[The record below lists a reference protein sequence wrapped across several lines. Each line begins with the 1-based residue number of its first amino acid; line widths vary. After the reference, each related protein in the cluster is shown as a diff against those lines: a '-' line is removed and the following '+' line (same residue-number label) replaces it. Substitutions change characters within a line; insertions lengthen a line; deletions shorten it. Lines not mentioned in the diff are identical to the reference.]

1 MTARIFETQV
11 SRVRALGLD
20 GLFEAAGQMAL
31 CGALIRGDDAINREG
46 EVVHDLAHFVYE
58 LGVKRG
64 TLNGLEGAV
73 KHSTSDAPI
82 RPVRVNELAASLLSV
97 KRTRQTLATLPV
109 VDSREER
116 LAKNEVLFR
125 EINERIE
132 EAAAPH
138 GRRDGHVFEFFCE
151 CSNADC
157 TLLLPMT
164 LASYEAVRS
173 NPEAFVIA
181 PGHDLPE
188 IETVIARHPA
198 YQVVR
203 KGGEAAALARDTD
216 PRG

>member
-1 MTARIFETQV
+1 M
-11 SRVRALGLD
+11 
-20 GLFEAAGQMAL
+20 
-31 CGALIRGDDAINREG
+31 
-46 EVVHDLAHFVYE
+46 
-58 LGVKRG
+58 
-64 TLNGLEGAV
+64 
-73 KHSTSDAPI
+73 
-82 RPVRVNELAASLLSV
+82 
-97 KRTRQTLATLPV
+97 
-109 VDSREER
+109 DSREER

-203 KGGEAAALARDTD
+203 KGGEAVALARDTD
-216 PRG
+216 PRGWRLPSEPGKTRLSRSSAATTTRISSSCAARPRKRSKASTSVAPLPARPPATSRQPRRRRTTVTSPPR